1 MWLPRWLEAVLALLR
16 PLGVIAIC
24 AAAGAALA
32 QSTPSGTSVELQS
45 RQAALQGQRRALDE
59 RLKREEA
66 ECAHRFAVS
75 GCVVSA
81 RERHRDEK
89 RQLDKELFAVN
100 QQLRNQAQIERLA
113 ERAKRRADHQQR
125 LKASEANVPQFQAKQ
140 QRILTRQRE
149 HAKRLQRPA
158 EPPKSPSTAP
168 DAAAIQAKERAS
180 AAKAAEVEATRT
192 RIGARRTESGQ
203 PAKSAKPLPLDP
215 AAPPPL
221 PPALPQQAPQGVP
234 PAQTKS

>member
-1 MWLPRWLEAVLALLR
+1 MSSPRWLNAVLALLR
-16 PLGVIAIC
+16 PLGGVMIC

-32 QSTPSGTSVELQS
+32 QSTPSSSSAELQS

-66 ECAHRFAVS
+66 ECATRFAVS

-100 QQLRNQAQIERLA
+100 QQLRNQAQIERTA

-125 LKASEANVPQFQAKQ
+125 LKASEANVPQYQAKQ
-140 QRILTRQRE
+140 QRISARQRAQAE
-149 HAKRLQRPA
+149 RLQRPA
-158 EPPKSPSTAP
+158 APPKAPPTAP
-168 DAAAIQAKERAS
+168 DAAAVQAKERAT
-180 AAKAAEVEATRT
+180 AAKSADVEATRK
-192 RIGARRTESGQ
+192 RIGERRTEPGK
-203 PAKSAKPLPLDP
+203 PVKSAKPLPLDP
-215 AAPPPL
+215 AAAPPL
-221 PPALPQQAPQGVP
+221 PPALPQQAPQGPP
-234 PAQTKS
+234 PAQTK